1 MNMMDMISL
10 TAIAIGIVA
19 TAFQFWYNEDGFLFE
34 DDDEE
39 VVE

>member
-1 MNMMDMISL
+1 MTILDYVGFVS
-10 TAIAIGIVA
+10 IAIGIVA